1 MGCAKYVDELL
12 LLFDGEDES
21 LLYDS
26 REQDIRY
33 LTGALSLSLANE
45 GPRLKLYILNLL
57 HAFASIHRGMT
68 HYLCEGEVYQ
78 GIPKYTF

>member
-45 GPRLKLYILNLL
+45 G
-57 HAFASIHRGMT
+57 
-68 HYLCEGEVYQ
+68 
-78 GIPKYTF
+78 